1 MAFVCLNNTGVRTM
15 QKSPEWISVPVA
27 AELLGCTD
35 VWVIK
40 MIHAGTL
47 EGFKLSGRAWA
58 VKRASVEANVKEY
71 EQRDP
76 SSAGRKRSKLG

>member
-1 MAFVCLNNTGVRTM
+1 M
-15 QKSPEWISVPVA
+15 QKPPEWISVPDA

-40 MIHAGTL
+40 MISRGDL

-58 VKRASVEANVKEY
+58 VKRTSVEKNVREY
-71 EQRDP
+71 LARDP
-76 SSAGRKRSKLG
+76 SLAGRKRSKLA

>member
-1 MAFVCLNNTGVRTM
+1 M
-15 QKSPEWISVPVA
+15 QRPPDWISVPVA

-40 MIHAGTL
+40 MISRGEL

-58 VKRASVEANVKEY
+58 VKRTSVEKNVREY
-71 EQRDP
+71 LSRDP
-76 SSAGRKRSKLG
+76 SLSGRKRSKLG